1 MGLKFESKVEVT
13 DQIWS
18 NQNVNCINISAAK
31 GAQHSFGGDVNV
43 LFHDYDSDYK
53 GIHVSKQIK
62 WCTLNGFILYN
73 LEFLKKKTAKNKSE
87 LPCITYC

>member
-1 MGLKFESKVEVT
+1 MGH
-13 DQIWS
+13 
-18 NQNVNCINISAAK
+18 K
-31 GAQHSFGGDVNV
+31 GTFGGDVNI

-73 LEFLKKKTAKNKSE
+73 LEFLKKN
-87 LPCITYC
+87 C